1 MPYSP
6 QPPISVS
13 TLEELRNWIGDELR
27 NIALA
32 VNETQ
37 VLDLRP
43 SSRAPDRLRDGVMVY
58 ADGTNFNPGSGEG
71 PYIWDGAAWRPMIGL
86 TTAQSAAIA
95 TNITTNTNDITTLK
109 ATSPPGL
116 VFLSSQLVS
125 SPVAAVV
132 FTGIGSTYDAY
143 QFHINGAKPSSHNA
157 PLWMQ
162 ISVDGGATW
171 KNTTNIWTWVY
182 SYIAGGATAYGHNNT
197 AEASNAYFRIGGATS
212 STWGNESEVMLYP
225 NSGQNL
231 NTLSWRSIDYYDAG
245 GGVYQVIGSGNE
257 ASDATRCNAVRF
269 LFASGNVVSGR
280 INMYGMRKT

>member
-13 TLEELRNWIGDELR
+13 TLEEMRSWLNEELR
-27 NIALA
+27 SIALA
-32 VNETQ
+32 INETQ
-37 VLDLRP
+37 VVDLRP
-43 SSRAPDRLRDGVMVY
+43 SFKAPDRLRDGVMVY

-86 TTAQSAAIA
+86 TAAQSAAIA
-95 TNITTNTNDITTLK
+95 ANVAANTAAITTLQ

-125 SPVAAVV
+125 SPVASVV

-143 QFHINGAKPSSHNA
+143 QFSIARVKPSAHNA
-157 PLWMQ
+157 TLWVQ
-162 ISVDGGATW
+162 ISVDGGVTW
-171 KNTTNIWTWVY
+171 KNTSNIWTWLY
-182 SYIAGGATAYGHNNT
+182 STITGGAAAYGHNSSV
-197 AEASNAYFRIGGATS
+197 ESQAYFRISGATS

-225 NSGQNL
+225 SIASL
-231 NTLSWRSIDYYDAG
+231 NTLTWRSIDFFDTG
-245 GGVYQVIGSGNE
+245 GGAYQVIGSGHE

-269 LFASGNVVSGR
+269 LFASGNVVAGR
-280 INMYGMRKT
+280 INMYGVRKL